1 MDGAATEIRV
11 LLVDDHAIE
20 RQGVRSLLDAQP
32 DIRVVA
38 EAGDG
43 LEALPL
49 ISQCHPDVV
58 VTETIM
64 PRMNGLELTG
74 QLLRRYPDLKVL
86 VLTRNDREDCVLAWS
101 RPAPAGTC
109 SRRSTGLTARRAAR
123 RRRGGRVLSRMVECV
138 LDDYRQRC
146 ATVGAAVCRE
156 LTPRELSRPSSSSP
170 RATPIRTSPTCC
182 ASASEQIE
190 THRSNIMDKLD
201 LHKVT
206 DLVKYAIREG
216 LVGLDLEAG
225 RACVAF
231 CGAPCPDGCAPGR
244 RASDIQDCG
253 PSHFVQIGR
262 GRLSPPA
269 GSVRVVEVVVR
280 GTPAAA
286 RGRAVCQACVYLHEP
301 GARNEWT
308 VCHPGERR

>member
-1 MDGAATEIRV
+1 VDGAQAEIRV

-32 DIRVVA
+32 DIQVVA

-49 ISQCHPDVV
+49 VSQCHPDVV

-86 VLTRNDREDCVLAWS
+86 VLTRNEREDCVL
-101 RPAPAGTC
+101 RLVQAGANGYLLKTVD
-109 SRRSTGLTARRAAR
+109 RSDLLTAVRAVVH
-123 RRRGGRVLSRMVECV
+123 GGRVLQPVALEAV
-138 LDDYRQRC
+138 LDDYLQRVHEPSARQY
-146 ATVGAAVCRE
+146 TVALTARE
-156 LTPRELSRPSSSSP
+156 REVLKLIAEGNTNQDIAELLCLSRK
-170 RATPIRTSPTCC
+170 TV
-182 ASASEQIE
+182 E

-216 LVGLDLEAG
+216 LVGLD
-225 RACVAF
+225 
-231 CGAPCPDGCAPGR
+231 
-244 RASDIQDCG
+244 
-253 PSHFVQIGR
+253 
-262 GRLSPPA
+262 
-269 GSVRVVEVVVR
+269 
-280 GTPAAA
+280 
-286 RGRAVCQACVYLHEP
+286 
-301 GARNEWT
+301 
-308 VCHPGERR
+308 

>member
-20 RQGVRSLLDAQP
+20 RQGIRSLLDAQP

-49 ISQCHPDVV
+49 VGQCHPDVV

-86 VLTRNDREDCVLAWS
+86 VLTRNDREDCVL
-101 RPAPAGTC
+101 RLVQAGAGGYLLKTVD
-109 SRRSTGLTARRAAR
+109 RADLLAAVR
-123 RRRGGRVLSRMVECV
+123 AVVRGGRVLQPGALECV
-138 LDDYRQRC
+138 LDDYLQRVREPS
-146 ATVGAAVCRE
+146 ARRYAVE
-156 LTPRELSRPSSSSP
+156 LTPREREVLKLIAEGNTNQDIAELLCLSRK
-170 RATPIRTSPTCC
+170 TV
-182 ASASEQIE
+182 E

-216 LVGLDLEAG
+216 LVGLD
-225 RACVAF
+225 
-231 CGAPCPDGCAPGR
+231 
-244 RASDIQDCG
+244 
-253 PSHFVQIGR
+253 
-262 GRLSPPA
+262 
-269 GSVRVVEVVVR
+269 
-280 GTPAAA
+280 
-286 RGRAVCQACVYLHEP
+286 
-301 GARNEWT
+301 
-308 VCHPGERR
+308 

>member
-1 MDGAATEIRV
+1 VDGAAAEIRV

-58 VTETIM
+58 ITETIM

-86 VLTRNDREDCVLAWS
+86 VLTRNDREDCVL
-101 RPAPAGTC
+101 RLVQAGAGGYLLKTVD
-109 SRRSTGLTARRAAR
+109 RADLLSALR
-123 RRRGGRVLSRMVECV
+123 AVVRGGRVLQPAALEAV
-138 LDDYRQRC
+138 LDDYLQR
-146 ATVGAAVCRE
+146 VHEPSGRRYAVE
-156 LTPRELSRPSSSSP
+156 LTAREREVLKLIAEGNTNQDVAELLCLSRK
-170 RATPIRTSPTCC
+170 TV
-182 ASASEQIE
+182 E
-190 THRSNIMDKLD
+190 THRSNIMDKLN

-216 LVGLDLEAG
+216 LVGLD
-225 RACVAF
+225 
-231 CGAPCPDGCAPGR
+231 
-244 RASDIQDCG
+244 
-253 PSHFVQIGR
+253 
-262 GRLSPPA
+262 
-269 GSVRVVEVVVR
+269 
-280 GTPAAA
+280 
-286 RGRAVCQACVYLHEP
+286 
-301 GARNEWT
+301 
-308 VCHPGERR
+308 

>member
-86 VLTRNDREDCVLAWS
+86 VLTRNDREDCVL
-101 RPAPAGTC
+101 RLVQAGAGGYLLKTVD
-109 SRRSTGLTARRAAR
+109 RSDLLAALRAVV
-123 RRRGGRVLSRMVECV
+123 RGGRVLQPGALEAV
-138 LDDYRQRC
+138 LDDYLQRVREPT
-146 ATVGAAVCRE
+146 ARRYAVE
-156 LTPRELSRPSSSSP
+156 LTPREREVLKLIAEGNTNQDIADLLCLSRK
-170 RATPIRTSPTCC
+170 TV
-182 ASASEQIE
+182 E

-216 LVGLDLEAG
+216 LVGLD
-225 RACVAF
+225 
-231 CGAPCPDGCAPGR
+231 
-244 RASDIQDCG
+244 
-253 PSHFVQIGR
+253 
-262 GRLSPPA
+262 
-269 GSVRVVEVVVR
+269 
-280 GTPAAA
+280 
-286 RGRAVCQACVYLHEP
+286 
-301 GARNEWT
+301 
-308 VCHPGERR
+308 

>member
-1 MDGAATEIRV
+1 MDGAAAEIRV

-49 ISQCHPDVV
+49 IGQCHPDVV
-58 VTETIM
+58 ITETIM

-86 VLTRNDREDCVLAWS
+86 VLTRNDREDCVL
-101 RPAPAGTC
+101 RLVQAGAGGYLLKTVD
-109 SRRSTGLTARRAAR
+109 RADLLAALR
-123 RRRGGRVLSRMVECV
+123 AVVRGGRVLQPTALEAV
-138 LDDYRQRC
+138 LDDYLQR
-146 ATVGAAVCRE
+146 VREPSGRRYAVDLTARE
-156 LTPRELSRPSSSSP
+156 REVLKLIAEGNTNQDIAELLCLSRK
-170 RATPIRTSPTCC
+170 TV
-182 ASASEQIE
+182 E

-216 LVGLDLEAG
+216 LVGLD
-225 RACVAF
+225 
-231 CGAPCPDGCAPGR
+231 
-244 RASDIQDCG
+244 
-253 PSHFVQIGR
+253 
-262 GRLSPPA
+262 
-269 GSVRVVEVVVR
+269 
-280 GTPAAA
+280 
-286 RGRAVCQACVYLHEP
+286 
-301 GARNEWT
+301 
-308 VCHPGERR
+308 